1 MVRLLPPFAFAVA
14 LVAFAGPAAA
24 DDKAEKKATLT
35 GVWAR
40 EAGGLDLKFD
50 FTDAKKGTFKLTAVG
65 GENGVV
71 LTCKHTVMNGVVK
84 AEVTAVDEKGTFPNK
99 PPVGFEF
106 GFKWA
111 AKGDAAELSEL
122 TGENIDNVRPVVE
135 GEYKRVKGTAKK
147 D

>member
-14 LVAFAGPAAA
+14 LVASAGPAAG
-24 DDKAEKKATLT
+24 DDKADKKSALS
-35 GVWAR
+35 GVWTR

-71 LTCKHTVMNGVVK
+71 LTCKYAVKSGAVK
-84 AEVTAVDEKGTFPNK
+84 AAVTAVDEKGTFPNK

-106 GFKWA
+106 AFKWA
-111 AKGDAAELSEL
+111 AKGDTAELSEL
-122 TGENIDNVRPVVE
+122 TGENIDNVKPVVE
-135 GEYKRVKGTAKK
+135 GEYKRAKGKK